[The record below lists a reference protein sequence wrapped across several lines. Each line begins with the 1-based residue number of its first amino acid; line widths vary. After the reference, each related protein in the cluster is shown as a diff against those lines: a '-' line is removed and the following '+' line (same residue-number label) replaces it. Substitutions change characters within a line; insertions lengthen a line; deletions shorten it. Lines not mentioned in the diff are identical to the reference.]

1 MSSPTS
7 IKTIAIVGA
16 TGNLG
21 KFVTNALLST
31 KKFAITAI
39 SRSGSEST
47 LPTDSSVT
55 IKQGDYS
62 SAAFL
67 ADAFTG
73 IEAVVFCLHHTS
85 VPDLEIKLI
94 DGAAAA
100 GVKWILPTEFG
111 HDSGNAELTR
121 VGIVNAKKAGPR
133 KRIEEL
139 AEKYPELKWIG
150 IINNPWFDFAMKR
163 NMFLIDPKNKTANFL
178 SGGTAKFNTTMMST
192 TALAIA
198 RLLSLP
204 VVSNGGA
211 ALSDYG
217 NKFVYISSFRVSQRD
232 ILDSVQ
238 RATGSSDADWTIT
251 HTDVQDFIDE
261 GPAKLAKGDM
271 TAVLNLLIGS
281 LAKEGLGGDY
291 ESTKGLSNAVL
302 DLPKEN
308 LDETVK
314 ALL

>member
-1 MSSPTS
+1 MASLTT

-21 KFVTNALLST
+21 RLITNALLST
-31 KKFAITAI
+31 NKFAITAI

-47 LPTDSSVT
+47 LPTDPSIT
-55 IKQGDYS
+55 IKRGDYS
-62 SAAFL
+62 SPEFL
-67 ADAFTG
+67 ADTFAG
-73 IEAVVFCLHHTS
+73 IEAVILCLHHNS
-85 VPDLEIKLI
+85 IPDLEIKLI

-100 GVKWILPTEFG
+100 GVKWIFPTEFG
-111 HDSGNAELTR
+111 HDSGNKELTR
-121 VGIVNAKKAGPR
+121 VGIVNSKKLGPR

-139 AEKYPELKWIG
+139 AEKNPDLKWIG

-163 NMFLIDPKNKTANFL
+163 NMFLIDPKRRTASLL
-178 SGGTAKFNTTMMST
+178 SGGTAKFNTTMIST
-192 TALAIA
+192 TALSIA

-204 VVSNGGA
+204 IASDEGA

-238 RATGSSDADWTIT
+238 RVTGTSDADWTIT
-251 HTDVQDFIDE
+251 HTDVQAFIDE

-271 TAVLNLLIGS
+271 TAVLNLLFGS

-291 ESTKGLSNAVL
+291 ESTKGLSNAIL
-302 DLPKEN
+302 KLPEEN